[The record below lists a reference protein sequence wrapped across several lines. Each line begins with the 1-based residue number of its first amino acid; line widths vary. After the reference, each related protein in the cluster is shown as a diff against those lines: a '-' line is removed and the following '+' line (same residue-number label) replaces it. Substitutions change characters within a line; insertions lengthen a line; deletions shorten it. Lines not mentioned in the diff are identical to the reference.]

1 MGKVIDNFS
10 WGNKSDSVLIG
21 KTAKGPPPRCWV
33 MDRGKTMG
41 KNTGK
46 GKGNHLRVVGKED
59 RLTEKQEAFCQLV
72 AKGKMLAEAYR
83 EAGYMPNGSDKTR
96 WEAASRLM
104 SGNSKVIARV
114 KAIQA
119 DMEQDRRTIERRR
132 EEWVL
137 KRLTQEA
144 DQAETD
150 GARVRAIE
158 LVGRTIGLFTDR
170 IEQADEAE
178 RSASDI
184 EADLRKRLDRLMGD
198 G

>member
-1 MGKVIDNFS
+1 
-10 WGNKSDSVLIG
+10 
-21 KTAKGPPPRCWV
+21 

-41 KNTGK
+41 KDK
-46 GKGNHLRVVGKED
+46 GKDKGSHLRVVGKED

-83 EAGYMPNGSDKTR
+83 EAGYMANGSDKTQ

-137 KRLTQEA
+137 NKLTQEA

-158 LVGRTIGLFTDR
+158 LVGRTIGMFTDR

-184 EADLRKRLDRLMGD
+184 EADLRKRLDRLIGGD
-198 G
+198 

>member
-1 MGKVIDNFS
+1 
-10 WGNKSDSVLIG
+10 
-21 KTAKGPPPRCWV
+21 
-33 MDRGKTMG
+33 MG

-114 KAIQA
+114 KALQA

-150 GARVRAIE
+150 GARIRAIE
-158 LVGRTIGLFTDR
+158 LVGRTIGMFTDR
-170 IEQADEAE
+170 IEQADDAE

-184 EADLRKRLDRLMGD
+184 EADLRKRLDRLLGD

>member
-1 MGKVIDNFS
+1 MTDRQNRE
-10 WGNKSDSVLIG
+10 
-21 KTAKGPPPRCWV
+21 GPPPRCWH
-33 MDRGKTMG
+33 DHRGKVMA
-41 KNTGK
+41 KDKGK
-46 GKGNHLRVVGKED
+46 GKGHLRVVGKED

-132 EEWVL
+132 SEWIL
-137 KRLTQEA
+137 KRLTEEA
-144 DQAETD
+144 ETAETD
-150 GARVRAIE
+150 GARIRALE
-158 LVGRTIGLFTDR
+158 LLGKSLTVSMFTDR
-170 IEQADEAE
+170 IEQTDATE

-184 EADLRKRLDRLMGD
+184 ETDLRKRLDRLLGD

>member
-1 MGKVIDNFS
+1 
-10 WGNKSDSVLIG
+10 
-21 KTAKGPPPRCWV
+21 
-33 MDRGKTMG
+33 MG

-46 GKGNHLRVVGKED
+46 GKGKHLRVVGKED

-83 EAGYMPNGSDKTR
+83 EAGYMPNGSDKTQ

-104 SGNSKVIARV
+104 SSNSKVIARV
-114 KAIQA
+114 KALQA

-150 GARVRAIE
+150 GARIRQSNWWAGPSACSLTGSNRQTTLSGAHPISKRIY
-158 LVGRTIGLFTDR
+158 GSGWTD
-170 IEQADEAE
+170 
-178 RSASDI
+178 
-184 EADLRKRLDRLMGD
+184 
-198 G
+198 